1 MLRKHFTGK
10 AKRGAT
16 LVAVTMAVMI
26 PFAAF
31 AQTTTEAA
39 VTTDATTQATM
50 QGRNMGGNGGMPGNN
65 GAFSMGTVDTSTL
78 TDEQKTVYE
87 QALALYEGVEDQVL
101 ADLVAAS
108 VITQAD
114 VDTYTA
120 LRAAE
125 KTVTDLDQSAWTAA
139 QYKAYYEANAK
150 TGDERK
156 QAMQAL
162 ADAGQMTQEQAD
174 ALGAQGEN
182 DLWNTISANAGT
194 NSAIQQA
201 LNTIQQA
208 RSTMQETLRNADIT
222 TSGFGGGMGDGMGG
236 GMGGNNQNGNGTDQ
250 TPGNRP
256 QGGMGQN
263 NQTTAP

>member
-1 MLRKHFTGK
+1 MLRKHFTRK
-10 AKRGAT
+10 AKRGVT

-39 VTTDATTQATM
+39 VTADTTTQATTP
-50 QGRNMGGNGGMPGNN
+50 GRNMGGMSGNN
-65 GAFSMGTVDTSTL
+65 GSFSMGTVDTSTL

-87 QALALYEGVEDQVL
+87 QALTLYEGVEDQVL

-156 QAMQAL
+156 QAMQVL
-162 ADAGQMTQEQAD
+162 ADAGQLTQEQAD

-201 LNTIQQA
+201 LSTIQQA
-208 RSTMQETLRNADIT
+208 RGTLQETLHNADIY
-222 TSGFGGGMGDGMGG
+222 TSGFGGGMGG